1 MPSLINSDL
10 AAVSTGSGLYLYYQN
25 DKSLHETYS
34 ADGKSW
40 TASSTTVS
48 DDLSDEGSPI
58 TAYYVKYDGSM
69 DKKETIHVVY
79 IDHQHTLREK
89 AKVLSDGGEAQWVEI
104 DVPDSLKKAPIETST
119 LASGVAND
127 DTTYYS
133 FQWVF
138 FVESPPE
145 EDIRVA
151 GIIRNSKNGW
161 VWEHAADLIEE
172 PAAALPG
179 TALANYVT
187 TATSRVF
194 LQDHKENLVQYN
206 GGYGSWTSMLSS
218 NPITYYLVSHESL
231 TYTYTNLDKET
242 IVSSDGVLISTPIA
256 AASSNETEHPHVFYI
271 SRPTDSNT
279 AAIQD
284 YQGGTSTRI
293 GGSYAPGSRLGAA
306 TLGCDTVYL
315 FHKDTSS
322 PLAISS
328 EVFDGGSWKSNGT
341 VVRSS

>member
-25 DKSLHETYS
+25 DRSLHETYS

-40 TASSTTVS
+40 TASSTIVS

-194 LQDHKENLVQYN
+194 LQDHEENLVQYN
-206 GGYGSWTSMLSS
+206 GGYGSWT
-218 NPITYYLVSHESL
+218 N
-231 TYTYTNLDKET
+231 KET
-242 IVSSDGVLISTPIA
+242 IISSNGVLLSTPIA

-271 SRPTDSNT
+271 SRATDSNT

-284 YQGGTSTRI
+284 YQGSTSTRVS
-293 GGSYAPGSRLGAA
+293 GSYAPGSRLGAA

-328 EVFDGGSWKSNGT
+328 AVFDGGSWKSNGT
-341 VVRSS
+341 VVGSS